1 MDFTLTESQ
10 LELQKRAHDYAKD
23 ELRPRVRERER
34 ITDPHERFPWDMLEA
49 GSRLGLRT
57 LSIPK
62 ERGGGGADIL
72 TLCVVG
78 EEIGWGDLGVAVTF
92 DQTWKVIHFLDTVW
106 SEAQRERFLPGFLA
120 DHRFHL
126 AVGMTE
132 PEAGSEN
139 FIPEEGPDLG
149 VRTSAVRDGEDWII
163 NGVKRYISNAGVAR
177 LYVIVCRTDRSV
189 GVSEGVTYFMATPD
203 MAGFSIGRIHEKMGQ
218 RLSQN
223 AELLFRDCRVPD
235 ACRVTPVGG
244 GAAARSGPF
253 SRGSVI
259 ESAATALGPARAAYE
274 DALEFARTKIQ
285 GGKPI
290 IEHQGVGF
298 MLADCFIEHHAARRT
313 LHYAAWRA
321 MREGYDPKLGYMA
334 KTFASEAGL
343 RIATRAL
350 EVWGGAGY
358 MTDAPMEK
366 YLRDVISFL
375 HSAGTN
381 QAQRVR
387 AMAHLQDA
395 KRLAPTEAEKSSA
408 SG

>member
-1 MDFTLTESQ
+1 MDFTLTEHQ
-10 LELQKRAHDYAKD
+10 LKLQKRARDYARS
-23 ELRPRVRERER
+23 ELRPHVRERER
-34 ITDPHERFPWDMLEA
+34 LTDPRERFPWDLLET

-57 LSIPK
+57 LPIPE
-62 ERGGGGADIL
+62 ERGGDGADIL

-106 SEAQRERFLPGFLA
+106 NEAQRAKFLPEFLG

-132 PEAGSEN
+132 PEIGSEN
-139 FIPEEGPDLG
+139 FIPEEGPELG
-149 VRTSAVRDGEDWII
+149 VRTRAERDGDAWII
-163 NGVKRYISNAGVAR
+163 NGKKHYISNAGVAK
-177 LYVIVCRTDRSV
+177 LYLLVCRTNPNV

-203 MAGFSIGRIHEKMGQ
+203 MAGFSIGRVHGKMGQ

-223 AELLFRDCRVPD
+223 AEIILKDCRVPD
-235 ACRVTPVGG
+235 AYRVTPIGG
-244 GAAARSGPF
+244 GVVARSGPF

-274 DALEFARTKIQ
+274 DALAFAKTRVQ

-298 MLADCFIEHHAARRT
+298 GLADCFIEYQAARQT

-350 EVWGGAGY
+350 EVWGGTGY

-366 YLRDVISFL
+366 YLRDVVSFL

-381 QAQRVR
+381 QAQRIR
-387 AMAHLQDA
+387 AM
-395 KRLAPTEAEKSSA
+395 SYF
-408 SG
+408 

>member
-1 MDFTLTESQ
+1 MDLSLTKAQ
-10 LELQKRAHDYAKD
+10 LDLQRLARGYAKS
-23 ELRPRVRERER
+23 ELRPRVLERER
-34 ITDPHERFPWDMLEA
+34 IADPRERFPWDILEA

-57 LSIPK
+57 LSVPE

-92 DQTWKVIHFLDTVW
+92 DQTWKVIHFLDSVW
-106 SEAQRERFLPGFLA
+106 SEAQRARFLPAFLA

-139 FIPEEGPDLG
+139 FIPEEAPGLG
-149 VRTSAVRDGEDWII
+149 VRTRAVRDGEDWIL
-163 NGVKRYISNAGVAR
+163 NGTKRYISNAGVAS
-177 LYVIVCRTDRSV
+177 LYVIVCRTDP
-189 GVSEGVTYFMATPD
+189 GVAASRGVTYFMATPD
-203 MAGFSIGRIHEKMGQ
+203 MPGFSIGRIHEKMGQ

-223 AELLFRDCRVPD
+223 AELLFEDCRVPD

-274 DALEFARTKIQ
+274 DALEFAKARVQ
-285 GGKPI
+285 DGKPL
-290 IEHQGVGF
+290 IEHQGAGF
-298 MLADCFIEHHAARRT
+298 MLADCFIEYQAARRT

-334 KTFASEAGL
+334 KAFASEAGC
-343 RIATRAL
+343 RIACRAL
-350 EVWGGAGY
+350 EVWGGAGCA
-358 MTDAPMEK
+358 TDAPMEK

-387 AMAHLQDA
+387 AMKYL
-395 KRLAPTEAEKSSA
+395 
-408 SG
+408 

>member
-1 MDFTLTESQ
+1 MDFTLTASQ
-10 LELQKRAHDYAKD
+10 RELQRLAHDYAKN
-23 ELRPRVRERER
+23 ELRPHVRERER
-34 ITDPHERFPWDMLEA
+34 LTDPGARFPWEALEA

-57 LSIPK
+57 LSVPE

-106 SEAQRERFLPGFLA
+106 NAEQRERFLPEFLA

-132 PEAGSEN
+132 PEVGSEN
-139 FIPEEGPDLG
+139 FIPEEGPDRG
-149 VRTSAVRDGEDWII
+149 VRTRAERDGNEWIV
-163 NGVKRYISNAGVAR
+163 NGRKRYISNGGIAR
-177 LYVIVCRTDRSV
+177 LYVIVCRTDPTV
-189 GVSEGVTYFMATPD
+189 GVSRGVTYFMVTPD

-223 AELLFRDCRVPD
+223 AELLFEDCRVPD
-235 ACRVTPVGG
+235 DHRVTPVGG
-244 GAAARSGPF
+244 GVAARSGPF

-274 DALEFARTKIQ
+274 DALEFARTRIQ
-285 GGKPI
+285 GGRPV

-298 MLADCFIEHHAARRT
+298 LLADCFVEYQAARQT
-313 LHYAAWRA
+313 LHHAAWRA

-334 KTFASEAGL
+334 KVFASETGF

-358 MTDAPMEK
+358 MTDGPMEK
-366 YLRDVISFL
+366 YLRDVVSFL

-381 QAQRVR
+381 QAQRIR
-387 AMAHLQDA
+387 TMAYL
-395 KRLAPTEAEKSSA
+395 
-408 SG
+408 